1 MAGKEAGRDQI
12 MDRLEAHAKEARFS
26 SQGNANSLKGLN
38 GLNRSPGD
46 FPGGPEVK
54 SPQSMQGAPVQFL
67 INELD
72 PNARKEVQRS
82 LVLQVR
88 LLAFKQIFLR
98 YLF

>member
-54 SPQSMQGAPVQFL
+54 NLPANTGDTDSIPGPGEIPHAMGQKSTCTTTTEPML
-67 INELD
+67 
-72 PNARKEVQRS
+72 
-82 LVLQVR
+82 
-88 LLAFKQIFLR
+88 
-98 YLF
+98 